1 MDFKELMHLT
11 DGADTLN
18 GIMLY
23 VLAGIGAL
31 LAILLIVWLLFK
43 LSALISRKKSH
54 TIQKDEPTDEEQLFG
69 D

>member
-1 MDFKELMHLT
+1 MDFRELMHLT
-11 DGADTLN
+11 DGADTLS

-43 LSALISRKKSH
+43 LSAFIQRKKNH
-54 TIQKDEPTDEEQLFG
+54 TVQKNEPTDEEQLFG

>member
-1 MDFKELMHLT
+1 MDFNELMNLS
-11 DGADTLN
+11 DKADTLN
-18 GIMLY
+18 GVLLY
-23 VLAGIGAL
+23 IIAGIGAL

-43 LSALISRKKSH
+43 LSSFIQRKKDH

>member
-43 LSALISRKKSH
+43 LSALISRKKNH